1 MRQKFH
7 IGKTG
12 LRTVPI
18 PAGTSVR
25 ANKYDSF
32 LIRNLR
38 QIGFNLNPRLGMSA
52 KTMQEI
58 NSRTRRSFLSQCRIR
73 SDYYSLISLFMEG
86 LFTNNVSTLA
96 AKEDAAPT
104 NKRAINRSFFF
115 FIVFIICLD
124 PIILHLLPKVEIRRQ
139 VSQKSDDT
147 AGKYIPNDC
156 PPEAPLPAWK
166 VQLRQQHA
174 VCVLFSIRI

>member
-1 MRQKFH
+1 MRIPYFLVRFIIPQAFCHVPILRERTNVYTSTCTSTSAKGIFMTDSSPQTTMSAH
-7 IGKTG
+7 TQTG
-12 LRTVPI
+12 NGTPLAVGDCLVMSVDILHQFRWDKSFISERRVFRTVPI

-73 SDYYSLISLFMEG
+73 SDYYY
-86 LFTNNVSTLA
+86 
-96 AKEDAAPT
+96 
-104 NKRAINRSFFF
+104 
-115 FIVFIICLD
+115 LD
-124 PIILHLLPKVEIRRQ
+124 
-139 VSQKSDDT
+139 
-147 AGKYIPNDC
+147 
-156 PPEAPLPAWK
+156 
-166 VQLRQQHA
+166 
-174 VCVLFSIRI
+174 VLVHGRTFH